1 MTQTRE
7 DELLRV
13 AAPLL
18 VPALLTPN
26 ERLALLVQLRDECD
40 QHVTA
45 GVVAARRHHVSWA
58 LLGKALG
65 MKPTTAHKRYRDVAP
80 AERDRTVKP

>member
-40 QHVTA
+40 EYVTGLVIA
-45 GVVAARRHHVSWA
+45 GRRHRVSWS
-58 LLGKALG
+58 LLGQALG
-65 MKPTTAHKRYRDVAP
+65 MKPTTAQKRYRAVAP
-80 AERDRTVKP
+80 VERDRTVKP